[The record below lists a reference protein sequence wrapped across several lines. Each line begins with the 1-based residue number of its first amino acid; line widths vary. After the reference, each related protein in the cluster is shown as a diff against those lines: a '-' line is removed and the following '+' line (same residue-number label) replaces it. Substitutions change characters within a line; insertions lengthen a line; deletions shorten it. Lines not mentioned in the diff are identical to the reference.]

1 MIILASIFLS
11 EEYLMGHLEE
21 EGHEVVRE
29 AAEVLQLLQNQM
41 FLNQI
46 LRNLKKAIRA
56 ELQREEKEDL
66 VKILELIKEEKIVKI
81 KTRVKTKIP

>member
-1 MIILASIFLS
+1 
-11 EEYLMGHLEE
+11 MGHLEE
-21 EGHEVVRE
+21 ERHEVVLE

-46 LRNLKKAIRA
+46 LRNLKKAIRV
-56 ELQREEKEDL
+56 ELQREEKDDL
-66 VKILELIKEEKIVKI
+66 VKILELIKDEKIVKI